1 MEQLLPQQQC
11 ELHFVK
17 LWMGEHRVQYNNII
31 CALLQR
37 VFLIGIEFSQCL
49 YTDGNSC
56 YCNRNSLEFRL
67 LQVRGARKPHRWPC
81 NFFFSTKGPV
91 YFSLK
96 TSAIFCC
103 THIVLRKK
111 NIFVEVKGLVTALKR
126 SMKCRQVEEI

>member
-1 MEQLLPQQQC
+1 MAILVIAIEIPWNLGFYRSGEQENP
-11 ELHFVK
+11 
-17 LWMGEHRVQYNNII
+17 I
-31 CALLQR
+31 
-37 VFLIGIEFSQCL
+37 
-49 YTDGNSC
+49 DGH
-56 YCNRNSLEFRL
+56 
-67 LQVRGARKPHRWPC
+67 AI
-81 NFFFSTKGPV
+81 FFSTKGPV